1 MWVCPNC
8 SRRFRNANQNH
19 TCHLISKDDL
29 FIKRPAHL
37 KSLYEKIIDVVQR
50 FGNFREETVMPDVIF
65 FKTKS
70 TFMAV
75 KVKKDHLDIEFF
87 LDHLENIPPVSK
99 YLQTSKH
106 RVAHVVPIDNE
117 EDIDPQL
124 MRWMKHS
131 YDLITK

>member
-1 MWVCPNC
+1 MWVFPNC
-8 SRRFRNANQNH
+8 NRSFKNANQNH

-29 FIKRPAHL
+29 FSKRPAHL
-37 KSLYEKIIDVVQR
+37 KSLYKKIVEIVQG

-106 RVAHVVPIDNE
+106 RVANIIPVDSE

-124 MRWMKHS
+124 IAWMKHS
-131 YDLITK
+131 YDLIKA

>member
-1 MWVCPNC
+1 
-8 SRRFRNANQNH
+8 
-19 TCHLISKDDL
+19 LISKDDL
-29 FIKRPAHL
+29 FIKRPPQL
-37 KSLYEKIIDVVQR
+37 RSLYKKIVELVQQ
-50 FGNFREETVMPDVIF
+50 FGDFREETVLPDVIF

-70 TFMAV
+70 SFLAV

-117 EDIDPQL
+117 KDIDKQL
-124 MRWMKHS
+124 IAWMKHS
-131 YDLITK
+131 YELIAK